1 VHPKTILVST
11 LVVLTALFTAAASAQ
26 TNSGP
31 GTEVKKLD
39 YFVGTWTTEGTIPQ
53 GPWGMGGTFTS
64 TRTGEFMPGNFFVES
79 HSDFKMPSGVGGDGK
94 SVSFMGYDAGA
105 NQYTFDDFNS
115 HGRRQVAAG
124 TVSGDTWTF
133 TSTQNYAGQEVK
145 QKTTMKVLS
154 PASYSLK
161 IEVSLD
167 GTNWMTFMDAKTTKK

>member
-1 VHPKTILVST
+1 MHPKTILVST

-26 TNSGP
+26 MNSAP

-53 GPWGMGGTFTS
+53 GPWGMGGKFTS
-64 TRTGEFMPGNFFVES
+64 TRTGELMPGSFFVES
-79 HSDFKMPSGVGGDGK
+79 HSDFKMPSEVGGDGK

-115 HGRRQVAAG
+115 HGRRQIAAG